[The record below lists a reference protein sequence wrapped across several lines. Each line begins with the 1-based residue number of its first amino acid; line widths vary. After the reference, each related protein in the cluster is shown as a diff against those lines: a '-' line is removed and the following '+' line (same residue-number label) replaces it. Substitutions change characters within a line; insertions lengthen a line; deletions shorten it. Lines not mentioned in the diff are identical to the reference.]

1 MKIMPVRLP
10 AAIRAK
16 KNAIVIFVF
25 ALLALGGCNKSDET
39 SCQASAQ
46 AVSAA
51 AAQYVTAQS
60 VANCQ
65 LYRAA
70 IVQYLSSTCGV
81 SLSATDK
88 QAFQNILNNLPC

>member
-1 MKIMPVRLP
+1 MIIMSVRLQG
-10 AAIRAK
+10 IKAK
-16 KNAIVIFVF
+16 NNVVAFFVF
-25 ALLALGGCNKSDET
+25 ALLAISGCNKSDET
-39 SCQASAQ
+39 SCQGSAQ

-51 AAQYVTAQS
+51 ASQYVTSQS

>member
-1 MKIMPVRLP
+1 MKILSVRQTG
-10 AAIRAK
+10 RKAK
-16 KNAIVIFVF
+16 KNILVFFVF
-25 ALLALGGCNKSDET
+25 ALLANSGCNKSDDI
-39 SCQASAQ
+39 SCQNLVQS
-46 AVSAA
+46 VSAA
-51 AAQYVTAQS
+51 AAQYVTSQS

>member
-1 MKIMPVRLP
+1 MKIMSVRLP
-10 AAIRAK
+10 GIRV
-16 KNAIVIFVF
+16 KNKAVAFFVF
-25 ALLALGGCNKSDET
+25 TLMALGGCNKSDEN

-46 AVSAA
+46 VVAAA
-51 AAQYVTAQS
+51 AAQYVSAQS

-65 LYRAA
+65 LYKAA

-88 QAFQNILNNLPC
+88 QSFQNILNNLPC